1 MSGAVGFGGYAVEN
15 SGEGET
21 MVNLRTFPL
30 AVGLLALLVGCG
42 REAISGA
49 VKAPANVR
57 AEPVAGAI
65 RVSWEYSREDA
76 GFHVYRAVGES
87 GTKFSKLTRDPLAGN
102 TRVFDDIQVA
112 QGVLYRYAVTAVGAE
127 GESPPVEGAAP
138 VAAGTDEPAPEGRY
152 RLRIYWDGSST
163 GRGTVSS
170 APAGISCDVVTGLGC
185 SATFAAGSEVTLTPH
200 PSEGS
205 SFEGWSPPCGA
216 EPVCTLT
223 LSSDLT
229 VTATLRSAQA
239 TLALAVDGPG
249 KIASNVGSDCRDSCS
264 EAYPLGTLVNLTAVP
279 AEGYAF
285 TGWAGDCEG
294 TGACEFELSANKS
307 VTARFAQP
315 KPLIQSFDASAERV
329 RAGSEVTLSWEVT
342 GAGRVVLSSD
352 TGLEPTEVS
361 GSSYTV
367 KQSADTTYTL
377 EASNAY
383 GSASATLTV
392 RVGQAPVIASFT
404 ASPTTIDPG
413 SSATLSWQVS
423 GEGSIALSLDHG
435 IGEVT
440 GKTSVEVRPEKTI
453 TYRLT
458 AESPYGE
465 AEAEVKVNVRRSF
478 TLTLTKTRGGRDDGT
493 RVTSSPAGIDCGER
507 CQTAFP
513 EGTAVTLSAAEPKK
527 LEEWR
532 VCRGLLFLNCTTSRG
547 KTVSFTVNGDLRV
560 TAKFK
565 K

>member
-1 MSGAVGFGGYAVEN
+1 
-15 SGEGET
+15 
-21 MVNLRTFPL
+21 MVNLRSFSL
-30 AVGLLALLVGCG
+30 VLGVLVLLAGCG
-42 REAISGA
+42 REAGPAA

-65 RVSWEYSREDA
+65 RVSWEYPDEDA

-87 GTKFSKLTRDPLAGN
+87 GSKFSKLTRDPLAGDA
-102 TRVFDDIQVA
+102 RAYDDDQVA
-112 QGVLYRYAVTAVGAE
+112 PGVAYRYAVTAVGAG
-127 GESPPVEGAAP
+127 GESPPVEGPAP
-138 VAAGTDEPAPEGRY
+138 VEAGPDAPPEGQH
-152 RLRIYWDGSST
+152 RLTVYWDGSST
-163 GRGTVSS
+163 GRGTISS
-170 APAGISCDVVTGLGC
+170 APAGIDCDIATGLGC
-185 SATFAAGSEVTLTPH
+185 SATFASGSEVTLTPH

-205 SFEGWSPPCGA
+205 SFDGWSPPCGA

-239 TLALAVDGPG
+239 TLALAVDGSG
-249 KIASNVGSDCRDSCS
+249 TIESNVGPDCRDSCT
-264 EAYPLGTLVNLTAVP
+264 EAYPLGTLVTLTAVP
-279 AEGYAF
+279 DEGYAF
-285 TGWAGDCEG
+285 MGWAGDCEG
-294 TGACEFELSANKS
+294 TGACALELRANKS

-315 KPLIQSFDASAERV
+315 KPVIQSFDASAERV

-342 GAGRVVLSSD
+342 GAERVVLSSD
-352 TGLEPTEVS
+352 SGLKPTDVTGR
-361 GSSYTV
+361 SSYTV

-377 EASNAY
+377 ESSNAY
-383 GSASATLTV
+383 GSASATVTV
-392 RVGQAPVIASFT
+392 RVGKPPVITSFT

-423 GEGSIALSLDHG
+423 GEGSIGLSLDHD

-440 GKTSVEVRPEKTI
+440 GKTSVEVRPEKTT
-453 TYRLT
+453 TYTLR

-465 AEAEVKVNVRRSF
+465 AEMKVKVNVRRRF
-478 TLTLTKTRGGRDDGT
+478 TLTLTKTREGRRDST

-507 CQTAFP
+507 CTSDQAEFA
-513 EGTAVTLSAAEPKK
+513 EGTEVTLSAAEPKK

-532 VCRGLLFLNCTTSRG
+532 VCRGLLFFDCTTSKG
-547 KTVSFTVNGDLRV
+547 KTVSFTVDQDIKV